1 MVPPVRWYMLLS
13 TWIFILS
20 VIYPFLK
27 ISTYPLNLMAAVGCL
42 EVILNPYNKNML
54 KNIYILFI
62 HIAPFFWIP
71 YDISSRGI
79 YFAAAVIILYLAF
92 IWFIQENPL
101 EIYSALLKEKHENVC
116 EFTRDRF
123 GILCYR

>member
-20 VIYPFLK
+20 VLYPFLK

-42 EVILNPYNKNML
+42 EVILNPYNEHML

-71 YDISSRGI
+71 YDISSRSLS
-79 YFAAAVIILYLAF
+79 FAAAVILLYLTF

-101 EIYSALLKEKHENVC
+101 EIYITLLKEKHENVC

-123 GILCYR
+123 GIRC

>member
-20 VIYPFLK
+20 VLYPVIQ
-27 ISTYPLNLMAAVGCL
+27 ISTYPLNLLASVGCL
-42 EVILNPYNKNML
+42 EVILNPYNEHAL

-71 YDISSRGI
+71 YELSTNTIE
-79 YFAAAVIILYLAF
+79 FAAIVIIAYFVFMMVLRD
-92 IWFIQENPL
+92 NP
-101 EIYSALLKEKHENVC
+101 IDVYMALLREKHTS
-116 EFTRDRF
+116 FSQFMGDRF
-123 GILCYR
+123 GIILQ

>member
-1 MVPPVRWYMLLS
+1 MLLS

-20 VIYPFLK
+20 VLYPFLK
-27 ISTYPLNLMAAVGCL
+27 ISTYPLNLIAAVGCL
-42 EVILNPYNKNML
+42 QVILNPYNEHIF

-71 YDISSRGI
+71 YDISIRSLS
-79 YFAAAVIILYLAF
+79 FAAAVILLYLIF
-92 IWFIQENPL
+92 IALIRENLL
-101 EIYSALLKEKHENVC
+101 EIYSALLKEKHEDIC

-123 GILCYR
+123 GIWC

>member
-20 VIYPFLK
+20 VLYPMIK
-27 ISTYPLNLMAAVGCL
+27 ISTFPLNLLASVGCL
-42 EVILNPYNKNML
+42 EVILNPYNEHAL

-71 YDISSRGI
+71 YELSTNTIE
-79 YFAAAVIILYLAF
+79 FAAIVIIAYFVFMMVLRD
-92 IWFIQENPL
+92 NP
-101 EIYSALLKEKHENVC
+101 IDVYMALLREKHTSLHA
-116 EFTRDRF
+116 FTCDRF
-123 GILCYR
+123 SLDCNK

>member
-1 MVPPVRWYMLLS
+1 MVPPIRWYMILS

-20 VIYPFLK
+20 ALYPFLK
-27 ISTYPLNLMAAVGCL
+27 ISTYPLNLMATVGCL
-42 EVILNPYNKNML
+42 RVIINPYNEHIL

-71 YDISSRGI
+71 YDISIRSLS
-79 YFAAAVIILYLAF
+79 FAAAVILLYLIF
-92 IWFIQENPL
+92 IALIRENPL
-101 EIYSALLKEKHENVC
+101 EIYSALLKEKHEDIC

-123 GILCYR
+123 GILCY

>member
-1 MVPPVRWYMLLS
+1 
-13 TWIFILS
+13 
-20 VIYPFLK
+20 
-27 ISTYPLNLMAAVGCL
+27 MAAVGCL

-79 YFAAAVIILYLAF
+79 YFAAAVIILYLVF

>member
-20 VIYPFLK
+20 ILYPVIQ
-27 ISTYPLNLMAAVGCL
+27 ISTYPLNLLASVGCL
-42 EVILNPYNKNML
+42 EVILNPYNEHAL

-71 YDISSRGI
+71 YELSTNTIE
-79 YFAAAVIILYLAF
+79 FAAIVIIAYFVFMMFLRD
-92 IWFIQENPL
+92 NP
-101 EIYSALLKEKHENVC
+101 IDVYVALLREKHTSFC
-116 EFTRDRF
+116 AFTSDRF
-123 GILCYR
+123 SLGCNK